1 MRRAQS
7 AIFLF
12 ISFLFP
18 STRCAH
24 HACSNLMYSCF
35 HSNIHALRVF
45 LVCISWIRVAV
56 AVTEYYCSQNNQ
68 IDSKPLSASLGVKV
82 GTENPEIAS
91 LLCKAGTGNHSTNHS
106 TNRTSPAPPS
116 PSGLTDPVSLICF
129 FVAHL
134 FLRGASVP
142 SWRVREIDMDMGLK
156 PGRVTASIAD
166 FIHNR

>member
-1 MRRAQS
+1 MQSATGIWLQNRCIWRQISSLVDHIKWIPLLAVMRRAQS

-56 AVTEYYCSQNNQ
+56 AVAVAVT
-68 IDSKPLSASLGVKV
+68 
-82 GTENPEIAS
+82 EIAYRYFKKRACMQHCAQS
-91 LLCKAGTGNHSTNHS
+91 HIASMVSTSANFGRGRRPHFATCGDSSNLLTISTYS
-106 TNRTSPAPPS
+106 R
-116 PSGLTDPVSLICF
+116 
-129 FVAHL
+129 
-134 FLRGASVP
+134 
-142 SWRVREIDMDMGLK
+142 
-156 PGRVTASIAD
+156 
-166 FIHNR
+166 

>member
-56 AVTEYYCSQNNQ
+56 AVTEIAYRYFKKRACMQHCAQSHIASMVSTFANFGRGRRPHFATCGDSSNLLTISSLQQCTHRTMHPDACIRVPETLETPPLLTLSPRIKTMYYC
-68 IDSKPLSASLGVKV
+68 
-82 GTENPEIAS
+82 TY
-91 LLCKAGTGNHSTNHS
+91 
-106 TNRTSPAPPS
+106 
-116 PSGLTDPVSLICF
+116 
-129 FVAHL
+129 
-134 FLRGASVP
+134 
-142 SWRVREIDMDMGLK
+142 
-156 PGRVTASIAD
+156 
-166 FIHNR
+166 

>member
-1 MRRAQS
+1 MQSATGIWRQIRCIWRQISGLVDHIKCLSLLAVMRRAQS

-56 AVTEYYCSQNNQ
+56 AVARLHT
-68 IDSKPLSASLGVKV
+68 
-82 GTENPEIAS
+82 GTLKKEHACNTA
-91 LLCKAGTGNHSTNHS
+91 HS
-106 TNRTSPAPPS
+106 RTSHRWLARS
-116 PSGLTDPVSLICF
+116 RISVAVGDRILLHAATAQIC
-129 FVAHL
+129 
-134 FLRGASVP
+134 
-142 SWRVREIDMDMGLK
+142 
-156 PGRVTASIAD
+156 
-166 FIHNR
+166 

>member
-56 AVTEYYCSQNNQ
+56 AVAVAVT
-68 IDSKPLSASLGVKV
+68 
-82 GTENPEIAS
+82 EIAYRYFKKRACMQHCAQS
-91 LLCKAGTGNHSTNHS
+91 HIASMVSTFANFGRGRRPHFATCGDSSNLLTISRILLIGRLPSQWTTVIRVMAGATCHTTCMRHSSH
-106 TNRTSPAPPS
+106 
-116 PSGLTDPVSLICF
+116 
-129 FVAHL
+129 
-134 FLRGASVP
+134 
-142 SWRVREIDMDMGLK
+142 
-156 PGRVTASIAD
+156 TA
-166 FIHNR
+166 